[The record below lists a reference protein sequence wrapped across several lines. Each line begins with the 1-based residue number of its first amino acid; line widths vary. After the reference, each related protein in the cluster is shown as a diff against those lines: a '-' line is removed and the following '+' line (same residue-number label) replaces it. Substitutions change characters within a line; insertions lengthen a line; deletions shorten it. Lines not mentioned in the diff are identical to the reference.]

1 MTSSIN
7 ALLSPTQQ
15 TAYSRV
21 RRDDEG
27 ADEAN
32 RLFKDL
38 ATSPAEE
45 RQQRLTTA
53 LDQLQIYNPP
63 GMWLNDS
70 ARNRFDDLTKDF
82 AQKQEISYDEA
93 HDLIKEK
100 LKKDAPELLLKDIPA
115 DIITADPKW
124 ERVKAKATQV
134 KDSVNL
140 EDMTYAGFKQAYLT

>member
-7 ALLSPTQQ
+7 APLSLPQQ
-15 TAYSRV
+15 TAHSRV
-21 RRDDEG
+21 RRDEEG

-32 RLFKDL
+32 RLFNDL

-45 RQQRLTTA
+45 RQQRLDTA
-53 LDQLQIYNPP
+53 LGQLQIYNPS

-82 AQKQEISYDEA
+82 AQKQEVSYDEA
-93 HDLIKEK
+93 HDLVKDK
-100 LKKDAPELLLKDIPA
+100 LKKDAPELLLKEIPA
-115 DIITADPKW
+115 DIITAEDRW
-124 ERVKAKATQV
+124 ARVIDKAAQV
-134 KDSVNL
+134 KDNVNL